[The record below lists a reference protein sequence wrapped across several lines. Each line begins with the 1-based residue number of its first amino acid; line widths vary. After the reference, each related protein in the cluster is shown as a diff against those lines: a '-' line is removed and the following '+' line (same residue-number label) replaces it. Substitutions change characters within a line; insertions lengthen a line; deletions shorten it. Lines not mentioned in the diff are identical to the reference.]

1 MWIPARRRHAS
12 AHFLEQFPD
21 RLVREVKL
29 PVRLG
34 IDDAS
39 VLEPGIQ
46 FGIGFESSGAV
57 SLENGPTGGA
67 AFLMVL

>member
-1 MWIPARRRHAS
+1 M
-12 AHFLEQFPD
+12 
-21 RLVREVKL
+21 